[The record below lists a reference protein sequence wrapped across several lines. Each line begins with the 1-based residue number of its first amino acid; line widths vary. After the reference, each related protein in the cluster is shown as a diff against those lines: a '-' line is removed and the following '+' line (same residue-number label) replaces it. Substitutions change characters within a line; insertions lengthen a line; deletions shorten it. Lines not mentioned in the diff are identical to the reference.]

1 MTQQLRAGN
10 VPVLLSHEPRLR
22 TTSLCLA
29 LGFGGRH
36 DPPGAEGTAHL
47 FEHLVMSRPLD
58 GGAPLCE
65 RVERAGGSVNAR
77 TGPETLLI
85 HAQVLAEDAPQTLEW
100 MSRALLDF
108 QLTQDCLDSERQV
121 VLQEIAAAVA
131 DPADTVQ
138 DAFLAALFAGHPLG
152 SPVAGDPVSV
162 GTITLDRLHRAHADA
177 MAASPVA
184 VAAVGGTD
192 PDALQRALTR
202 TGLDTLPAP
211 TVLGGGAGTGAAAPG
226 PVHPT
231 TVTAWPDDFTWLM
244 AGGRAPSAGDPRR
257 HAYNVLAHL
266 LGASPASLLYARL
279 RNKEAL
285 AYDFR
290 SWARNYSDAGAWR
303 MLAGT
308 EPGNAPR
315 LLDAFQEILHTVAA
329 EGPSDEAL
337 AAAVHQAVVDTV
349 LEAEA
354 PLDLAMSLASQRVL
368 VEHPWDPDQDIE
380 ALCEVTAQQVTTA
393 AAELA
398 DGLVCVVRPQ
408 AA

>member
-1 MTQQLRAGN
+1 MTEQLRVGN
-10 VPVLLSHEPRLR
+10 VPVLLTHEPRLR

-36 DPPGAEGTAHL
+36 DPAGAEGTAHL
-47 FEHLVMSRPLD
+47 FEHLVMARPLD

-65 RVERAGGSVNAR
+65 RVEMAGGSVNAR

-108 QLTQDCLDSERQV
+108 QLTQDCLDSERRV

-131 DPADTVQ
+131 DPSDTVQ

-152 SPVAGDPVSV
+152 SPVAGDPASV
-162 GTITLDRLHRAHADA
+162 GAITLDGIRGAHADA
-177 MAASPVA
+177 LATSPVA
-184 VAAVGGTD
+184 LAAVGGTD
-192 PDALQRALTR
+192 PDALRRALDA
-202 TGLDTLPAP
+202 TGLGALTAQPVPRPA
-211 TVLGGGAGTGAAAPG
+211 AEPG
-226 PVHPT
+226 PVRPT
-231 TVTAWPDDFTWLM
+231 TVTAWPEDFTWVM
-244 AGGRAPSAGDPRR
+244 AGGRAPGAGDPRR

-303 MLAGT
+303 MLAGA

-315 LLDAFQEILHTVAA
+315 LLDAFQEILRHVAA
-329 EGPSDEAL
+329 EGPGDEAL
-337 AAAVHQAVVDTV
+337 ATAVHQAVVETV
-349 LEAEA
+349 LESEA
-354 PLDLAMSLASQRVL
+354 PLDLAMALASQRVM
-368 VEHPWDPDQDIE
+368 VEEPWDPATEIE
-380 ALCEVTAQQVTTA
+380 ALRAVTAEQVVTA
-393 AAELA
+393 ATELSA
-398 DGLVCVVRPQ
+398 GLVCVVQPQ
-408 AA
+408 SA